1 MRTPKPPLLVTYLV
15 FCAGL
20 SAFALGSFAKIIQGY
35 LAVRYDYRTELLMVV
50 GQVGF
55 QWLFMSDSTWAARRT
70 YAILALSVSMIGS
83 VLLLPLIAIHSAS
96 AVSPFFATTWFFGV
110 VGVIFLVHHA
120 FIVRARLPL
129 HLTLTW
135 VLYRLLLLAYV
146 LVPRS
151 AAL

>member
-1 MRTPKPPLLVTYLV
+1 MRTPKLPLLVVYLA

-20 SAFALGSFAKIIQGY
+20 SAFALGSFAKIIQSH

-55 QWLFMSDSTWAARRT
+55 QWLFMLRSSWAARRT

-83 VLLLPLIAIHSAS
+83 VLLLPLIAIHSAL
-96 AVSPFFATTWFFGV
+96 AVSPLFATAWFSGV
-110 VGVIFLVHHA
+110 VGVIFLIHHA
-120 FIVRARLPL
+120 LIVWLKLPPY
-129 HLTLTW
+129 LTLTW
-135 VLYRLLLLAYV
+135 VLYRLLLLAYL

-151 AAL
+151 IVQ

>member
-55 QWLFMSDSTWAARRT
+55 QWLFMWHSTWAARRT

-83 VLLLPLIAIHSAS
+83 VLLLPLIAIHRTSGL
-96 AVSPFFATTWFFGV
+96 SPLLATCWFFVV
-110 VGVIFLVHHA
+110 VGLIFILHHRLV
-120 FIVRARLPL
+120 VRSKLPTRLSV
-129 HLTLTW
+129 TW
-135 VLYRLLLLAYV
+135 VLYRLLLLVYV
-146 LVPRS
+146 LIPRS
-151 AAL
+151 AIG